1 MRSRIRGTIT
11 AVAVSLLA
19 AASLGGLAASASAA
33 SAPGSFQLK
42 AQGDALS
49 ISAFGTSFSGG
60 DSTISADTTPSAD
73 AVGSGQL
80 LPSVSGSQHATAT
93 APGQS
98 QNLPQTCASPAVPA
112 PLSTYLSPAGLGCGS
127 AQAAL
132 DGNGLPTAGSSG
144 TIAQLNVGAGTALT
158 QIIVAGSPT
167 FTALQGFLGTLPTPP
182 SGGISLGAL
191 LTQLGL
197 SVAQTTGLAT
207 ISAGTSTGSV
217 SATATT
223 ATASNTS
230 SGGTIAIL
238 PGAGGAGL
246 PAASITLGAAQT
258 TATLD
263 RTGGAGTATASPSV
277 VTVTINDPVTGS
289 NTVTL
294 APGQSQT
301 LLAGTPLA
309 STISVGSSTTT
320 QGPGSA
326 TATAQGVVLS
336 LLTSLPGGGIT
347 IDLASS
353 NASVTGA
360 ALAAAVTP
368 PAAPSAAAPAAPAAP
383 APSAGAPIAGVT
395 AVHTGEP
402 WAGSLPFVALAL
414 VAGLGLI
421 YRRRLGAFIP
431 VLAHGTRALG
441 SPLGAAADRARSG
454 LRYLAALVRGGS
466 GR

>member
-1 MRSRIRGTIT
+1 
-11 AVAVSLLA
+11 L
-19 AASLGGLAASASAA
+19 
-33 SAPGSFQLK
+33 
-42 AQGDALS
+42 
-49 ISAFGTSFSGG
+49 
-60 DSTISADTTPSAD
+60 
-73 AVGSGQL
+73 
-80 LPSVSGSQHATAT
+80 
-93 APGQS
+93 
-98 QNLPQTCASPAVPA
+98 N
-112 PLSTYLSPAGLGCGS
+112 AG
-127 AQAAL
+127 
-132 DGNGLPTAGSSG
+132 AGS
-144 TIAQLNVGAGTALT
+144 ALT
-158 QIIVAGSPT
+158 QIIMAGTPVY
-167 FTALQGFLGTLPTPP
+167 TALQGFLGTLPTPP
-182 SGGISLGAL
+182 SGGVSLGDL

-217 SATATT
+217 SATATSAT
-223 ATASNTS
+223 ATNTS

-238 PGAGGAGL
+238 PGAGGSGL

-277 VTVTINDPVTGS
+277 VTVTTNDPVTGS

-309 STISVGSSTTT
+309 STISVGSSNTT

-368 PAAPSAAAPAAPAAP
+368 PPAAAPAAPAP
-383 APSAGAPIAGVT
+383 PAGAPIAGVT

-414 VAGLGLI
+414 VAGLGLL
-421 YRRRLGAFIP
+421 YRRRLGALIP

>member
-1 MRSRIRGTIT
+1 
-11 AVAVSLLA
+11 L
-19 AASLGGLAASASAA
+19 
-33 SAPGSFQLK
+33 
-42 AQGDALS
+42 
-49 ISAFGTSFSGG
+49 
-60 DSTISADTTPSAD
+60 
-73 AVGSGQL
+73 
-80 LPSVSGSQHATAT
+80 
-93 APGQS
+93 
-98 QNLPQTCASPAVPA
+98 N
-112 PLSTYLSPAGLGCGS
+112 AG
-127 AQAAL
+127 
-132 DGNGLPTAGSSG
+132 AGS
-144 TIAQLNVGAGTALT
+144 ALT
-158 QIIVAGSPT
+158 QIIMAGTPVY
-167 FTALQGFLGTLPTPP
+167 TALQGFLGTLPTPP
-182 SGGISLGAL
+182 SGGVSLGDL

-207 ISAGTSTGSV
+207 ISAGNSTGSV
-217 SATATT
+217 SATATSAM
-223 ATASNTS
+223 ATNTS

-238 PGAGGAGL
+238 PGAGGSGL

-277 VTVTINDPVTGS
+277 VTVTTNDPVTGS

-309 STISVGSSTTT
+309 STISVGSSNTT

-336 LLTSLPGGGIT
+336 LFTSLPGGGIT

-353 NASVTGA
+353 NASVTGT

-368 PAAPSAAAPAAPAAP
+368 PPAAAVTPPPAAAPAAPAP
-383 APSAGAPIAGVT
+383 PAGAPIAGVT

-414 VAGLGLI
+414 VAGLGLL
-421 YRRRLGAFIP
+421 YRRRLGALIP

>member
-1 MRSRIRGTIT
+1 
-11 AVAVSLLA
+11 
-19 AASLGGLAASASAA
+19 
-33 SAPGSFQLK
+33 
-42 AQGDALS
+42 
-49 ISAFGTSFSGG
+49 
-60 DSTISADTTPSAD
+60 
-73 AVGSGQL
+73 
-80 LPSVSGSQHATAT
+80 
-93 APGQS
+93 
-98 QNLPQTCASPAVPA
+98 
-112 PLSTYLSPAGLGCGS
+112 
-127 AQAAL
+127 
-132 DGNGLPTAGSSG
+132 
-144 TIAQLNVGAGTALT
+144 LNAGAGTALT
-158 QIIVAGSPT
+158 QIIVAGSPV

-217 SATATT
+217 SATATSAT
-223 ATASNTS
+223 ATNTS

-326 TATAQGVVLS
+326 TASAQGVVLS

-368 PAAPSAAAPAAPAAP
+368 PAAAPAAAPAAPAP
-383 APSAGAPIAGVT
+383 PAGAPIAGVT

-402 WAGSLPFVALAL
+402 WAGSLPLVALAL

-431 VLAHGTRALG
+431 ILAHGTRALG